1 MPGQQYGIRS
11 RLAVFSGAALGG
23 VYWGLLAML
32 AQAHKRGKPDAGW
45 IVPGD
50 LLIVI
55 AVSALTFLAGW
66 GLVLLGRSAARTA
79 GVALIICALSG
90 WILFATVAFQYALWR
105 A

>member
-1 MPGQQYGIRS
+1 MSGQQSGIRA

-23 VYWGLLAML
+23 VYWGLLSML
-32 AQAHKRGKPDAGW
+32 AVAHQRGQVDAGW
-45 IVPGD
+45 ITPGD

-55 AVSALTFLAGW
+55 ATSVLTLLAG
-66 GLVLLGRSAARTA
+66 VALLRVSRTAARTA

-90 WILFATVAFQYALWR
+90 WVLFGTVAFQSSLWR